1 MKKKWTKQSAENYV
15 NKSKEKGLKYWSAM
29 DYLKH
34 HKTMSSII
42 QEMINLKFY
51 NEHISEEKLRQEYLT
66 ANSRCKCDMRKKPY
80 TVSGLA
86 LYIGLTT
93 KRLREYEKDYPG
105 TEYAEI
111 IERAKQTIETYTAE
125 ATFDNKKFQGA
136 KFNLQ
141 NNFGWAEKQD
151 TNLSGEVTKIIK
163 LEDVL

>member
-1 MKKKWTKQSAENYV
+1 M
-15 NKSKEKGLKYWSAM
+15 
-29 DYLKH
+29 
-34 HKTMSSII
+34 
-42 QEMINLKFY
+42 KFY

-66 ANSRCKCDMRKKPY
+66 ANSRCKYKTPEELVNIIQCYFNDCDMHKKPY

-151 TNLSGEVTKIIK
+151 TNLSGEVTEIIK

>member
-1 MKKKWTKQSAENYV
+1 M
-15 NKSKEKGLKYWSAM
+15 
-29 DYLKH
+29 
-34 HKTMSSII
+34 
-42 QEMINLKFY
+42 KFY
-51 NEHISEEKLRQEYLT
+51 NENIDEKKLREEYLSV
-66 ANSRCKCDMRKKPY
+66 NSRCKYKTPEELVEVITNYFNDCDKRKKPY

-93 KRLREYEKDYPG
+93 QRLRDYEKDYPG

-151 TNLSGEVTKIIK
+151 TNLSGKVTEIIK

>member
-1 MKKKWTKQSAENYV
+1 M
-15 NKSKEKGLKYWSAM
+15 
-29 DYLKH
+29 
-34 HKTMSSII
+34 
-42 QEMINLKFY
+42 KFY
-51 NEHISEEKLRQEYLT
+51 NENISEEKLREEYLSV
-66 ANSRCKCDMRKKPY
+66 NSRCKYKTPEELVKVITDYFKDCDAKRKPY
-80 TVSGLA
+80 TISGLA

-93 KRLREYEKDYPG
+93 NRLREYEKNYPG

-151 TNLSGEVTKIIK
+151 TKLSGEVTEIVK

>member
-1 MKKKWTKQSAENYV
+1 M
-15 NKSKEKGLKYWSAM
+15 
-29 DYLKH
+29 
-34 HKTMSSII
+34 
-42 QEMINLKFY
+42 KFY
-51 NEHISEEKLRQEYLT
+51 NENIDKEKLREEYLA
-66 ANSRCKCDMRKKPY
+66 ANSRCKYKTPEELVEIITNYFKDCDKRRKPY

-93 KRLREYEKDYPG
+93 QRLRDYEKDYKG

-111 IERAKQTIETYTAE
+111 IERAKQTIEAYTAE

-151 TNLSGEVTKIIK
+151 TNLSGEVTEIIK

>member
-1 MKKKWTKQSAENYV
+1 M
-15 NKSKEKGLKYWSAM
+15 
-29 DYLKH
+29 
-34 HKTMSSII
+34 
-42 QEMINLKFY
+42 FY
-51 NEHISEEKLRQEYLT
+51 NENISEKKLREEYLK
-66 ANSRCKCDMRKKPY
+66 ANSRCKYKTPEELIEIITSYFNDCDMRKRPY

-93 KRLREYEKDYPG
+93 QTLRNYEKNYPG

-151 TNLSGEVTKIIK
+151 TNFSGEVTEIIK

>member
-1 MKKKWTKQSAENYV
+1 M
-15 NKSKEKGLKYWSAM
+15 
-29 DYLKH
+29 
-34 HKTMSSII
+34 
-42 QEMINLKFY
+42 KFY
-51 NEHISEEKLRQEYLT
+51 NEHISEEKLREEYLT
-66 ANSRCKCDMRKKPY
+66 TNSRCKYKTPEELVEVIKNYFNDCDIKRKPY

-93 KRLREYEKDYPG
+93 QRLRNYEKNYPG

-125 ATFDNKKFQGA
+125 ATFDNRRFQGA

-141 NNFGWAEKQD
+141 NNFGWSEKQD
-151 TNLSGEVTKIIK
+151 TKLSGEVTEIIK